1 MKDALKKTFIFLFCK
16 HFRGFKRFC
25 YAMLIPC
32 FLSPVF
38 CRWWVV
44 FMACMLM
51 LATEGTVNRWDK
63 GYGR

>member
-1 MKDALKKTFIFLFCK
+1 MKDALKKTYIFLFCK
-16 HFRGFKRFC
+16 HFRGFKHFC

-32 FLSPVF
+32 FLS
-38 CRWWVV
+38 RWWVV